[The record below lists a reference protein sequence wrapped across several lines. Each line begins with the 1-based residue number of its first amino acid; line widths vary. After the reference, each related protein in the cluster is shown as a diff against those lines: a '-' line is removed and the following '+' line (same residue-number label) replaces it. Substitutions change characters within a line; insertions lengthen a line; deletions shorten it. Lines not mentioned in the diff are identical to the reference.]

1 MKIKRLA
8 SSLLAAAFALACSTA
23 FASVELRL
31 TSGATVI
38 DLTDGGTGFISYN
51 GAVGAYNI
59 NVTTGLG
66 SQVLPF
72 PTLLDLNSV
81 DVTSLGGDLLI
92 ELTQTGLDFGSSPF
106 VIDGSIGGTTSGP
119 LLAYALYADASD
131 AAFGTGSLIFS
142 GSTSTS
148 PFSDSGSALFS
159 DPSGTFSLYQRVSLS
174 SLSGGIASFDFD
186 AQVPEPGSAALVGAA
201 LFALAAVVRRRRGT
215 SIAEP
220 R

>member
-106 VIDGSIGGTTSGP
+106 VINGSIGGTTSGAQ
-119 LLAYALYADASD
+119 LAYALYADASD

-215 SIAEP
+215 SIADP